1 MANPSPNQFQKSA
14 RLRAAPEFQAVFK
27 SGLKVSGAFF
37 RLYFLPN
44 QNNAARLGLAVP
56 KKAVPLSVTRNRVKR
71 ICREVFRQQANLPC
85 GDFVL
90 VAQSRAKTANNLA
103 IKTELLRLLAEFSSA
118 SPINQ
123 AQST

>member
-37 RLYFLPN
+37 RLYFLHHENSAP
-44 QNNAARLGLAVP
+44 RLGLAVP

-71 ICREVFRQQANLPC
+71 VCREVFRQQHNLPS

-103 IKTELLRLLAEFSSA
+103 MKTELLRLLAEFSSA
-118 SPINQ
+118 SPIKQ
-123 AQST
+123 AQLS